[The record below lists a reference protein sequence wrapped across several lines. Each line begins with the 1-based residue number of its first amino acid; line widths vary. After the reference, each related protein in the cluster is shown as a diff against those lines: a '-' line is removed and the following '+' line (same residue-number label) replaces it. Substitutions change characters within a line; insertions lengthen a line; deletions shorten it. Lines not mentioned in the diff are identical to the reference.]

1 VNKSLG
7 IILGLSLLVGCS
19 SEASEPVEK
28 EVKEEEHTL
37 PTQEELN
44 DQLKEDAKQAAFAKL
59 NSRES
64 TGEKVFTEGEVT
76 NIAKE
81 GMLGEFTLTTSD
93 GMFTIGNML
102 GTEISEGDN
111 VKVYG
116 VTNGKDATGFPVI
129 DATIIEQSK

>member
-1 VNKSLG
+1 VKKGFG
-7 IILGLSLLVGCS
+7 IIFCLLLLVGCT
-19 SEASEPVEK
+19 SEASEPMKEEKK
-28 EVKEEEHTL
+28 EVEHTL

-44 DQLKEDAKQAAFAKL
+44 DQLKEDAKQADFAKL

-64 TGEKVFTEGEVT
+64 TGEKVFAEGEVT

-102 GTEISEGDN
+102 GTEINEGDN

>member
-1 VNKSLG
+1 VKKWLG
-7 IILGLSLLVGCS
+7 AVFCISLLVGCS
-19 SEASEPVEK
+19 SEASEPVKEETK
-28 EVKEEEHTL
+28 EVEHTL
-37 PTQEELN
+37 PTQDELN
-44 DQLKEDAKQAAFAKL
+44 DQLKEDAKQADFAKL

-64 TGEKVFTEGEVT
+64 TGEKVFAEGEVT